1 MDVQTLDTHKRILGI
16 LYIISA
22 SFVFLVALFIRALM
36 SVIFEFAFDQGEI
49 EDRRVV
55 DFVMSIISIVPFILI
70 VFSAL
75 PTMIAGIGLLSR
87 ATWAPILALI
97 VGCLKL
103 ISFPIGTIIG
113 IYSIWIFA
121 EDQRLKRLANG

>member
-1 MDVQTLDTHKRILGI
+1 MG
-16 LYIISA
+16 
-22 SFVFLVALFIRALM
+22 F
-36 SVIFEFAFDQGEI
+36 
-49 EDRRVV
+49 
-55 DFVMSIISIVPFILI
+55 PF
-70 VFSAL
+70 F
-75 PTMIAGIGLLSR
+75 
-87 ATWAPILALI
+87 ALI

>member
-1 MDVQTLDTHKRILGI
+1 
-16 LYIISA
+16 
-22 SFVFLVALFIRALM
+22 M

-75 PTMIAGIGLLSR
+75 QP
-87 ATWAPILALI
+87 
-97 VGCLKL
+97 
-103 ISFPIGTIIG
+103 
-113 IYSIWIFA
+113 
-121 EDQRLKRLANG
+121 